1 MMIMMMLNPLMKWPP
16 QWLTEKQ
23 VAVAEMHFER
33 RYRAAKR
40 ALGQDDPV
48 FFLVFFLIL
57 ASGVHPCPVPGL
69 PLVVRHEAVRFAG

>member
-1 MMIMMMLNPLMKWPP
+1 MMIMMILNPLMKWPP

-40 ALGQDDPV
+40 ALGQDDHSVSLLSYSMRQFDSPV
-48 FFLVFFLIL
+48 ME
-57 ASGVHPCPVPGL
+57 G
-69 PLVVRHEAVRFAG
+69 RF

>member
-1 MMIMMMLNPLMKWPP
+1 MMIMMILNPLMKWPP

-40 ALGQDDPV
+40 ALGQDDHSVSLVV
-48 FFLVFFLIL
+48 FFLLSYSMRQFD
-57 ASGVHPCPVPGL
+57 SPVK
-69 PLVVRHEAVRFAG
+69 EVRF